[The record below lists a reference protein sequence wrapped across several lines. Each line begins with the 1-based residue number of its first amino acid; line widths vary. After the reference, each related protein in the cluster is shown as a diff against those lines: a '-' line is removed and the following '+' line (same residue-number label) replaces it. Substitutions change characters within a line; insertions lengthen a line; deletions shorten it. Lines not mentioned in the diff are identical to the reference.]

1 MQGFTAG
8 AVPARRQERSRHT
21 FEIVSPMAVRYAANF
36 FVFLRLVL
44 SPFTPSPWQQKERR
58 QREAASGG
66 GNAAAVHEALGRN
79 QPLFGGDC
87 GPDGVCAWWSPHQLV
102 RIRRLSMPA
111 RTALPRHMY
120 ACAHGIA
127 PAHMRVH
134 ARRTMCPASAKQAL
148 AVADRRLRAT
158 GQSTGCPTRSCSH
171 LREAKC
177 GTQRTRTR
185 TITAPT
191 VHGRTAH
198 APILAE
204 IVHAVTAA
212 PTMRAHD
219 AVVATTLHSWP
230 LAHAPMHGTRRKSLE
245 SLCGACRS
253 DEPRDVHNRRA
264 DRFHEC
270 AIRRRRL

>member
-1 MQGFTAG
+1 MLLRFTKLWDEIN
-8 AVPARRQERSRHT
+8 PFSE
-21 FEIVSPMAVRYAANF
+21 EIVGQTGYVRGGPRISSCEYAACAC
-36 FVFLRLVL
+36 LRA
-44 SPFTPSPWQQKERR
+44 R
-58 QREAASGG
+58 
-66 GNAAAVHEALGRN
+66 H
-79 QPLFGGDC
+79 C
-87 GPDGVCAWWSPHQLV
+87 PDTC
-102 RIRRLSMPA
+102 MPA

-120 ACAHGIA
+120 ACAHGTA
-127 PAHMRVH
+127 PAHTRAH

-212 PTMRAHD
+212 PTAQNACVR
-219 AVVATTLHSWP
+219 TTL
-230 LAHAPMHGTRRKSLE
+230 
-245 SLCGACRS
+245 
-253 DEPRDVHNRRA
+253 
-264 DRFHEC
+264 
-270 AIRRRRL
+270 